1 MSQYKLR
8 RNTNTELWVIKL
20 HTNRTT
26 SQYKEHHDNINR
38 TMSQYKLR
46 KNTNTELWVIKLRE
60 NTNKLRTEK
69 HRTWVN
75 IN

>member
-8 RNTNTELWVIKL
+8 KNDQ
-20 HTNRTT
+20 H
-26 SQYKEHHDNINR
+26 R

-46 KNTNTELWVIKLRE
+46 KNTNTDLC
-60 NTNKLRTEK
+60 
-69 HRTWVN
+69 VN

>member
-20 HTNRTT
+20 RRNTNTELGANKLRRNNNTELGVNIIYVRTT
-26 SQYKEHHDNINR
+26 TR

-46 KNTNTELWVIKLRE
+46 RNATQNYESL
-60 NTNKLRTEK
+60 
-69 HRTWVN
+69 
-75 IN
+75 